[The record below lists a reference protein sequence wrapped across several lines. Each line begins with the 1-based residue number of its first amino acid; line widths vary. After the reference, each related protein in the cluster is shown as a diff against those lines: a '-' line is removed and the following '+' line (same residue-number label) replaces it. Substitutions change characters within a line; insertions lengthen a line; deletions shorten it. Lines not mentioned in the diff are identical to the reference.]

1 MGNLTEEAE
10 IGRVMNCSKIK
21 NNKNQ
26 NHIRNPSKPKLSKK
40 DLIFH
45 QNIRGLN
52 SNKLDELSVSLPS
65 KTPHTICL
73 TEHHLN
79 TNEIDTTVLANY
91 RLGAKFCRNTF
102 KNGGAYIFTH
112 KSIQFSNINV
122 DEFCKEKDLKI
133 CAVKLHFPS

>member
-26 NHIRNPSKPKLSKK
+26 NHIRNPYKPKLSKK

-65 KTPHTICL
+65 KAPHTTCL

-79 TNEIDTTVLANY
+79 TNEIDTIVLANY
-91 RLGAKFCRNTF
+91 
-102 KNGGAYIFTH
+102 
-112 KSIQFSNINV
+112 
-122 DEFCKEKDLKI
+122 
-133 CAVKLHFPS
+133 